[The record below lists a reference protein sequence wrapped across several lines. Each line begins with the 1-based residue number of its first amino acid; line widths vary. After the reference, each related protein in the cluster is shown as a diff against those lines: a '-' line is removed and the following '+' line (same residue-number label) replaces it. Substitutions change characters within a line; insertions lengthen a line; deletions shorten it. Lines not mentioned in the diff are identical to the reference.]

1 MTARNRLSIFW
12 NGVEP
17 GTSMGGRAGFIH
29 QSAYTLKLPRAVQ
42 GATADILVWSVMAK
56 IKSLYVLGVPPF
68 SDFTVRDLPSTAK
81 LVVLLGPNGSGK
93 TSLLNAFT
101 HPQSAPFAGKR
112 SGVVTRMVE
121 IECHDQSPHSPINLY
136 MRSAYRTE
144 HRVDVNAG
152 LLVIP
157 HAPPSLTRSLP
168 AVGTLDPRVTHNLT
182 RLLHFAHR
190 TSVSTPNTWEQAVA
204 ASLAPVNDRLKRIFP
219 YLQIAPIKY
228 PTGGNQGNTLESLC
242 FEKYGAR
249 YRYEGLSAGEK
260 EAFDLLFDMETWA
273 KSYPDAVYCIDEP
286 ELHLHSAL
294 QADLLEQLVSLLPE
308 KGQLWIATHSIGIAR
323 KAVEL
328 HRLKPDE
335 IVFLNCGD
343 TALTSPQ
350 TLRPASAN
358 RTFWKQLLSVTL
370 HDMADL
376 VAPTDIIICE
386 GKPLGTGGKQKNA
399 AFDAKVYNIVFEA
412 SHPDVSF
419 VSSGNSSDVTNDS
432 IKLRAALNTLVPGMT
447 IKTLIDRDN
456 NSEAQMKAIRTKGN
470 KILSSGVSLSHR
482 YHAGMR
488 LRTSEYFH

>member
-182 RLLHFAHR
+182 RLLHF
-190 TSVSTPNTWEQAVA
+190 
-204 ASLAPVNDRLKRIFP
+204 
-219 YLQIAPIKY
+219 
-228 PTGGNQGNTLESLC
+228 
-242 FEKYGAR
+242 
-249 YRYEGLSAGEK
+249 
-260 EAFDLLFDMETWA
+260 
-273 KSYPDAVYCIDEP
+273 
-286 ELHLHSAL
+286 
-294 QADLLEQLVSLLPE
+294 
-308 KGQLWIATHSIGIAR
+308 
-323 KAVEL
+323 
-328 HRLKPDE
+328 
-335 IVFLNCGD
+335 
-343 TALTSPQ
+343 
-350 TLRPASAN
+350 
-358 RTFWKQLLSVTL
+358 
-370 HDMADL
+370 
-376 VAPTDIIICE
+376 
-386 GKPLGTGGKQKNA
+386 
-399 AFDAKVYNIVFEA
+399 
-412 SHPDVSF
+412 
-419 VSSGNSSDVTNDS
+419 
-432 IKLRAALNTLVPGMT
+432 
-447 IKTLIDRDN
+447 
-456 NSEAQMKAIRTKGN
+456 
-470 KILSSGVSLSHR
+470 
-482 YHAGMR
+482 
-488 LRTSEYFH
+488 